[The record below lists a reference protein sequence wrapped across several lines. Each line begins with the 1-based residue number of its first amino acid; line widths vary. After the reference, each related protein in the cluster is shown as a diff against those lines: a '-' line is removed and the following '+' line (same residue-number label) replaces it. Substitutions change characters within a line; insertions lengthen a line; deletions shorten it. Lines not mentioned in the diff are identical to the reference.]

1 MRIDSRACMKLHA
14 PMEKRYQRRLNP
26 LTTSP
31 MGIVCV
37 DMDMG
42 WNARFFV
49 EGQTENNVT
58 LNSLVTFGADL

>member
-1 MRIDSRACMKLHA
+1 
-14 PMEKRYQRRLNP
+14 
-26 LTTSP
+26 